1 MTGTL
6 RAGKSYGSSREG
18 RLRPHANGVLKL
30 VLAAFLLL
38 SSGCASMLGS
48 VTQGFASNLSDAI
61 LNSDDP
67 AMVRDGAP
75 AYLILIDSLV
85 SGSPDNAALL
95 AQSAELHS
103 AYAGAFVAD
112 AERAKKLHEKAK
124 AQIFASTCASLTNGC
139 DLDTRAFP
147 DFLSWVQ
154 SRRASEVP
162 ELYSLAS
169 IWAGW
174 IQANSDDFGA
184 VAQLARVKALMTQ
197 VAELDGEHANGGA
210 YLYLGVFET
219 LLPPAMGGK
228 PEIGKGHFE
237 RVLDIS
243 SGQHLMAKVM
253 YADQYARLM
262 FDRALHDQL
271 LGEVLDAEAQAP
283 GLTLMNTVAKEQAKE
298 LLDSADDY
306 F

>member
-48 VTQGFASNLSDAI
+48 VTQGFAS
-61 LNSDDP
+61 NSDDP